1 MGGSTTYMLD
11 RVMSLFSNSD
21 KISRM
26 NKLIIGLVGFLLLV
40 SCDNTN
46 KMESVLSDQI
56 FYDRRNNMVSEQIQ
70 ARGIKNTKL
79 LSAMREIPRHLFV
92 AEKYQDFSYDDRP
105 LPIGNGQT
113 LSQPY
118 IVALMT
124 SLLKIKEGDKILE
137 IGTGSGYQ
145 AAVLSILGAEV
156 FTVEIIPDL
165 AIEAKARLKILDYPR
180 IHTKIDDGYHGWK
193 EHAPFNGIIVTAA
206 PDHVPNTLLSQL
218 SNNGKLI
225 IPVGPQGQVQTLWE
239 IKRNEDSWISINQ
252 GAVRFVPFT
261 RKITKEN

>member
-1 MGGSTTYMLD
+1 MLD
-11 RVMSLFSNSD
+11 RVMRLFYNSD

-26 NKLIIGLVGFLLLV
+26 NKLIIGLVGFFLLV

-145 AAVLSILGAEV
+145 AAILDEMGSNV
-156 FTVEIIPDL
+156 YSVEIIPKL
-165 AIEAKARLKILDYPR
+165 FERTSKVLDKLYPR
-180 IHTKIDDGYHGWK
+180 IKLLIGDGYYGW
-193 EHAPFNGIIVTAA
+193 EEYAPYDAIIVTAA
-206 PDHVPNTLLSQL
+206 ISHIPEPLIKQL
-218 SNNGKLI
+218 RPGGKMV
-225 IPVGPQGQVQTLWE
+225 IPVGNPYTFQELVVIE
-239 IKRNEDSWISINQ
+239 KKINGDLLLHQ
-252 GAVRFVPFT
+252 ILSVRFVPLT
-261 RKITKEN
+261 GGH